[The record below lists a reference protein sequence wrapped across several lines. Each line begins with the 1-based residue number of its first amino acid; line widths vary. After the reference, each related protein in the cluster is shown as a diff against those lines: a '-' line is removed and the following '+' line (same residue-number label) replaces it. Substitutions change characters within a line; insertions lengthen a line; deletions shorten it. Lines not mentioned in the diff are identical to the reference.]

1 MPGDEAFYYLHKHVE
16 LQGVALTHV
25 NDLILTEN
33 EDFIEKISDG
43 IAHILM
49 VSKVDKDKFRFTGWD
64 WLWIEDKT
72 FNQVLW
78 KKYGRDNRNKK
89 GERVISRNKMKWSN
103 IENSQKS

>member
-1 MPGDEAFYYLHKHVE
+1 MKETLVILGLKVMPGDEAFYYLHKHVE

-43 IAHILM
+43 IAHILT

-64 WLWIEDKT
+64 WL
-72 FNQVLW
+72 
-78 KKYGRDNRNKK
+78 
-89 GERVISRNKMKWSN
+89 
-103 IENSQKS
+103 